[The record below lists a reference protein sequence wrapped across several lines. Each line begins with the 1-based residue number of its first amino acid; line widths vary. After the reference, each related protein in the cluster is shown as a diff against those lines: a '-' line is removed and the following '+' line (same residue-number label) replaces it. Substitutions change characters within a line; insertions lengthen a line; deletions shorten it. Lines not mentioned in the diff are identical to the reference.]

1 MGIDEA
7 TLATIV
13 RRLTEAAT
21 PARIILF
28 GSAAAGTDT
37 SDSDIDLLVVED
49 EVEDVRSE
57 SVRLRTALGDLGRP
71 LDVLVMRTERF
82 EKTKDVIG
90 GIAYPANRY
99 GVVLYEAA

>member
-13 RRLTEAAT
+13 TRLTEAAT

-28 GSAAAGTDT
+28 GSAAAGTAT

-49 EVEDVRSE
+49 EVDDVRSE
-57 SVRLRTALGDLGRP
+57 SVRLRAALGDLGRP

-82 EKTKDVIG
+82 EKTKHVIG

>member
-7 TLATIV
+7 TLAAIV

-28 GSAAAGTDT
+28 GSAAAGTAT

-49 EVEDVRSE
+49 EVDDVRSE
-57 SVRLRTALGDLGRP
+57 SVRLRAALGDLGRP